1 MRISWIDIKLGFRM
15 LVKYPGLSLV
25 AVIGMALAIAIGAGY
40 FATFSA
46 MLDSKLPIDKGERA
60 VVVRNRTVSG
70 PDAGDTFLPSPHD
83 FTHWRGQLKSIEAI
97 GAFRDDNRNLIAA
110 DGRAQEVRVA
120 AITASAFSFN
130 GVAPA
135 LGRTL
140 IEADERPAAPPVV
153 VIAYEQWQREFGGDP
168 RILERTVR
176 LDETVHAIVGVM
188 PQGFA
193 FPVAHGYWVPLR
205 FTGAELQ
212 PGSGFALYV
221 FGRLADGFSMSDA
234 QAELNTVGDQMAAA
248 FPQTYKDLRP
258 QVRPYTLSFLGP
270 EGPDEQLALRGLQFG
285 VALLL
290 VIVAVNVAILVYART
305 ATRAGEIAVRTALG
319 ASRRRVVGQLF
330 IEALVLSLVA
340 AAIGLTVDHFALR
353 FMNEE
358 MRNSPESTLPYWI
371 NFGLSSATIV
381 YVGALAVVA
390 GMIVGVVPALKA
402 TGKRVQAGLQ
412 QFSARGSGLQLGRT
426 WTALI
431 VMQVAIAVAVLPAAL
446 HFSSASYR
454 QGTLKPPAVAH
465 TLLKG
470 TLGIA
475 NQADEKAAI
484 ARLAGRTPALLQT
497 LEADPQ
503 VAAATFAQ
511 RFPGSE
517 QYVTIETEGS
527 GTAADSSSQQALR
540 VDARMN
546 RVALNFFDVFD
557 VTLVAGRGFLA
568 ADANRNATN
577 VIVDQT
583 FADEIGGGN
592 VLGRRFRL
600 TMEQRNEQAEL
611 GPWLEIVGVV
621 PAFAH
626 EYANPGA
633 FAMPRMPRFYFAAA
647 PGDVYPAALVVKVRT
662 APASR
667 FTQPLRD
674 ITAAVEPNARFD
686 NLEGVADYW
695 VRERFAF
702 RVMSLGI
709 VLVTMSV
716 LLLSA
721 AGIYAMMSFTV
732 ARRRREI
739 GIRAALGADS
749 RRVLIGIFGRAGTQ
763 LGAGIALG
771 IAIASAIEWIGPG
784 GTMGANA
791 RVLLPSV
798 VGLMSLVGLLAAVG
812 PARRGLKVQPTEALR
827 DE

>member
-1 MRISWIDIKLGFRM
+1 MRISWIDMKLGIRM

-40 FATFSA
+40 FAAFSA
-46 MLDSKLPIDKGERA
+46 LLDSRLPIEKGERA
-60 VVVRNRTVSG
+60 VVIRNRTMSG
-70 PDAGDTFLPSPHD
+70 PDAGDTLPASPYD
-83 FTHWRGQLKSIEAI
+83 FIQWRGQLKSIEAV
-97 GAFRDDNRNLIAA
+97 GAFRDDNRNLIAE

-120 AITASAFSFN
+120 AMTASGFSFA
-130 GVAPA
+130 GVQPA
-135 LGRTL
+135 LGRAL
-140 IEADERPAAPPVV
+140 IDDDERPGAPPVV
-153 VIAYEQWQREFGGDP
+153 VIAYEEWQHEFGSDP
-168 RILERTVR
+168 KILERSVR

-193 FPVAHGYWVPLR
+193 FPVAHRYWVPLR

-212 PGSGFALYV
+212 PDAGLAVYV
-221 FGRLADGFSMSDA
+221 FGRLADRFSMSDA
-234 QAELNTVGDQMAAA
+234 RAELATVGDQMAAA
-248 FPQTYKDLRP
+248 FPQTHKDVRP
-258 QVRPYTLSFLGP
+258 QVMPYTVSFLGP
-270 EGPDEQLALRGLQFG
+270 EGPEEQLALRGLQFG

-319 ASRRRVVGQLF
+319 ASRGRVVGQLF

-340 AAIGLTVDHFALR
+340 AAIGLTVDHFALG
-353 FMNEE
+353 FMNEK

-371 NFGLSSATIV
+371 QFGLSPATII
-381 YVGALAVVA
+381 YVGALSVLA

-402 TGKRVQAGLQ
+402 TGKRVHAGLQ

-431 VMQVAIAVAVLPAAL
+431 VMQVAIAVAALPAAM
-446 HFSSASYR
+446 HFSGASYR
-454 QGTLKPPAVAH
+454 QGTLKPPVVAH

-470 TLGIA
+470 TLGVA
-475 NQADEKAAI
+475 NQAGEKEAI
-484 ARLAGRTPALLQT
+484 ARLAERTPALLQAV
-497 LEADPQ
+497 EADAQ
-503 VAAATFAQ
+503 VAAVTFAQ

-517 QYVTIETEGS
+517 MYGTFEAEGGRTIGNDTGRKAVRVET
-527 GTAADSSSQQALR
+527 
-540 VDARMN
+540 RMN
-546 RVALNFFDVFD
+546 RVALNFFDVFG
-557 VTLVAGRGFLA
+557 VPVLAGHGFGV
-568 ADANRNATN
+568 ADANRSTPT

-583 FADEIGGGN
+583 FADEMGGGN
-592 VLGRRFRL
+592 VLGRRVRL
-600 TMEQRNEQAEL
+600 SMQQRDGQAEV
-611 GPWLEIVGVV
+611 GEWLEIVGVV

-633 FAMPRMPRFYFAAA
+633 FAMPRMPRLYFAAA
-647 PGDVYPAALVVKVRT
+647 PGDVYPVALVVKLRT
-662 APASR
+662 PPAAYFAQR
-667 FTQPLRD
+667 LRD
-674 ITAAVEPNARFD
+674 ITAAVEPHARFD
-686 NLEGVADYW
+686 NLEAVADYW

-702 RVMSLGI
+702 RVLSLGI

-739 GIRAALGADS
+739 GIRAALGADA
-749 RRVLIGIFGRAGTQ
+749 RRVLMGIFGRASAQ

-771 IAIASAIEWIGPG
+771 LAVASAIEWIGPG
-784 GTMGANA
+784 GTMGGNA
-791 RVLLPSV
+791 LLLLPSV
-798 VGLMSLVGLLAAVG
+798 VGLMSFVGLLAAVG